1 MFLCNIDFSNVIYTK
16 RLSYFVGLFFVFVK
30 DLAFVHFV
38 TFHFN
43 SKQGARQTLGKEGPG
58 SDSNPE
64 KSIHFHSASQKFW
77 QD

>member
-1 MFLCNIDFSNVIYTK
+1 MFLCNIDFSDVIYTK
-16 RLSYFVGLFFVFVK
+16 SFSYFIELFFSVK

-38 TFHFN
+38 TFYFN
-43 SKQGARQTLGKEGPG
+43 SKQGARQTLWKEGPG

-64 KSIHFHSASQKFW
+64 KSIHSHSAWQIFW